1 MSSGVSASRLVLT
14 EANSPSD
21 KPSTAPIT
29 GTNLSW
35 VSQSSVTRNFAITL
49 RR

>member
-1 MSSGVSASRLVLT
+1 MSSGVSASRFVLT
-14 EANSPSD
+14 AADSVSE

-29 GTNLSW
+29 GTSLSW